1 MKRLFSIGLGLLG
14 LSFAVAMA
22 QETPTLVSTQAQN
35 RKILIEEYTGIG
47 CSFCPTGHKNANT
60 VVAAYPDR
68 AFVINIHQGSLA
80 VDQNPDL
87 TTQYG
92 DNLFN
97 QTGASG
103 YPAGTINRHIFSG
116 STMAVNYDRWVTTAP
131 QVLDMPSYVNVGAKA
146 SIDWATRKLT
156 VDVEVYY
163 TATPEATSNFLNVAL
178 LQDYIPGNQAGMNS
192 NPDQVV
198 DGQYLHM
205 HALRDLLTG
214 QWGEEIT
221 GLAAGTLIKRTYEE
235 VLPERIKAVDLNLAD
250 LSVVVF
256 VTESHAE
263 VMNACHAEMTHIGAP
278 SSYVVWLLKAEQQPY
293 AVCDNQGKVR
303 LRIGNKICEETVTS
317 LTFEAVS
324 SIGTQTLTLTPE
336 AFRDGEVASFDL
348 LLPIGMNLRDNV
360 TFRLTEVNGKA
371 YTGAEHNT
379 LTIPMVRW
387 GGYTASV
394 PVTLNIVQDQ
404 FGNEI
409 TWTLTHDATTV
420 QTGGPYRERP
430 NPGAWSN
437 TVALDKATAQGCY
450 VLTVYDDGRDGIHA
464 DKGDGYIELK
474 DAAGTV
480 FVTMDGQYTDSVQIC
495 FAVTG
500 VANESATAAAYGLSI
515 RPNPV
520 SGTDAELYFTTTQA
534 ETLSVAIY
542 SLSGVRMGETLRYTV
557 ETGAQRLTLPTAQ
570 LQSGLYVVIVNGE
583 DGRRAASKLVVR

>member
-92 DNLFN
+92 DNLFY
-97 QTGASG
+97 QTGGSG

-303 LRIGNKICEETVTS
+303 LRIGNKICEEEITG

-371 YTGAEHNT
+371 YTGTEHNT

-409 TWTLTHDATTV
+409 TWTLTHDTTTV

-515 RPNPV
+515 HPNPV

>member
-80 VDQNPDL
+80 TDQNPDL

-116 STMAVNYDRWVTTAP
+116 NTMAINYDRWITTAP

-515 RPNPV
+515 HPNPV

>member
-263 VMNACHAEMTHIGAP
+263 VMNVCHAEMTHIGAP

-303 LRIGNKICEETVTS
+303 LRIGNKICEETVTG

-371 YTGAEHNT
+371 YTGTEHNT

-515 RPNPV
+515 HPNPV